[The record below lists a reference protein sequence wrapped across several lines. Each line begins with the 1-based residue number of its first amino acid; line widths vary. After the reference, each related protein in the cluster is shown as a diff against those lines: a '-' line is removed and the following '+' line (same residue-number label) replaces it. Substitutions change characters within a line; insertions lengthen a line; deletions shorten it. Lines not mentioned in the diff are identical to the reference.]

1 MQEIE
6 KARAS
11 KHTDAILL
19 LQESKPKF
27 AEKVQAI
34 AKSVESKDATE
45 KEQVEI
51 QSLKK
56 IIAIVSE
63 LVFQSCIDVL
73 LNDKKDE

>member
-19 LQESKPKF
+19 LQENKPKF

-34 AKSVESKDATE
+34 AKSVESNDLSE
-45 KEQVEI
+45 KEQQEI
-51 QSLKK
+51 KSLKK

-63 LVFQSCIDVL
+63 LVFQDCIDVL
-73 LNDKKDE
+73 VNDKKDE

>member
-19 LQESKPKF
+19 LQESKPNI
-27 AEKVQAI
+27 AEKMQVI
-34 AKSVESKDATE
+34 AKSVESNDLSE
-45 KEQVEI
+45 KEQQEI
-51 QSLKK
+51 KSLKK

-63 LVFQSCIDVL
+63 LVFQSCIDILV
-73 LNDKKDE
+73 NDKKDE

>member
-19 LQESKPKF
+19 LQENKPKF
-27 AEKVQAI
+27 AEKMQVI
-34 AKSVESKDATE
+34 AKSIESNDLSE
-45 KEQVEI
+45 KEQQEI
-51 QSLKK
+51 KSLKK

-63 LVFQSCIDVL
+63 LVFQSCLDVL
-73 LNDKKDE
+73 YEDKKDE

>member
-19 LQESKPKF
+19 LQESKPNI
-27 AEKVQAI
+27 AEKMQVI
-34 AKSVESKDATE
+34 AKSVESNDLSE
-45 KEQVEI
+45 KEQQEI
-51 QSLKK
+51 KSLKK

-63 LVFQSCIDVL
+63 LVFQSCIDILV
-73 LNDKKDE
+73 NDQKDE

>member
-19 LQESKPKF
+19 LQENKPKV
-27 AEKVQAI
+27 AEKVQVI

-45 KEQVEI
+45 KEQIEI

-56 IIAIVSE
+56 VIALVSE

-73 LNDKKDE
+73 VNDKKDE

>member
-19 LQESKPKF
+19 LQENKPEI
-27 AEKVQAI
+27 AEKMQVI

-45 KEQVEI
+45 KEKQEI

-56 IIAIVSE
+56 IIALVSE

-73 LNDKKDE
+73 VNDKKDE

>member
-19 LQESKPKF
+19 LQENKPEI
-27 AEKVQAI
+27 AEKMQVI
-34 AKSVESKDATE
+34 AKSVESNDLSE
-45 KEQVEI
+45 KEQQEI
-51 QSLKK
+51 KSLKK

-63 LVFQSCIDVL
+63 LVFQSCIDILV
-73 LNDKKDE
+73 NDKKDE

>member
-19 LQESKPKF
+19 LQENKPKF
-27 AEKVQAI
+27 AEKVQVI
-34 AKSVESKDATE
+34 AKSVESKNATE
-45 KEQVEI
+45 KEQQEI

-63 LVFQSCIDVL
+63 LVFQSCLDVL
-73 LNDKKDE
+73 YEDKKDE